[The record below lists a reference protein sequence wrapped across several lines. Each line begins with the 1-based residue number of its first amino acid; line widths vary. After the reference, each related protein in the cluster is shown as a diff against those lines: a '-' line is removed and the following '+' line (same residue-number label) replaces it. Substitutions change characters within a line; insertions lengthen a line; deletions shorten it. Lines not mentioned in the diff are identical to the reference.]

1 MSAYFEEIELQD
13 CPYCGGTGCFE
24 EEGGWC
30 LYVQCLD
37 CSSHT
42 AEFAFRN
49 EEERAEMARQAA
61 HIWNIG
67 KIIHPRPGD

>member
-1 MSAYFEEIELQD
+1 MDPIFDIPLQD

-30 LYVQCLD
+30 LYIQCLD
-37 CSSHT
+37 CSART
-42 AEFAFRN
+42 AEFEFRGG
-49 EEERAEMARQAA
+49 EERSEMARRAA

-67 KIIHPRPGD
+67 KVISPNPGD

>member
-1 MSAYFEEIELQD
+1 MELFLDIDLQD

-30 LYVQCLD
+30 LYIQCPD

-42 AEFAFRN
+42 AEFEFRN
-49 EEERAEMARQAA
+49 EEERMEKARQAA
-61 HIWNIG
+61 RIWNIG
-67 KIIHPRPGD
+67 KIIHPLPGE